1 MKIILEGCDGTGK
14 TTLAKLLAEKYNLD
28 ICHCTADDP
37 GDFDFYKN
45 TARKENV
52 VWDRHTIGELIYSRL
67 FNRKCRIGTEDARI
81 AIAYARENGG
91 KAFVLTADDEEI
103 IKRLESRKTE
113 DPKIIDNIK
122 WINNEFKFYAK
133 RFNIPI
139 IDTSKMT
146 LLEIFNEVEKDDGFR
161 FIHK

>member
-14 TTLAKLLAEKYNLD
+14 TTLAKLLAEKYGLD

-37 GDFDFYKN
+37 GDFEFYKN

-52 VWDRHTIGELIYSRL
+52 VWDRHTIGELIYSRV
-67 FNRKCRIGTEDARI
+67 FNRHCKIGSEDARI
-81 AIAYARENGG
+81 ALAYARENGG
-91 KAFVLTADDEEI
+91 KVFVLTADNDELK
-103 IKRLESRKTE
+103 KRLEEKNE
-113 DPKIIDNIK
+113 DPKILDNLA

-133 RFNIPI
+133 RFNVPV

-146 LLEIFNEVEKDDGFR
+146 LSEIFNEVEKEDNFK